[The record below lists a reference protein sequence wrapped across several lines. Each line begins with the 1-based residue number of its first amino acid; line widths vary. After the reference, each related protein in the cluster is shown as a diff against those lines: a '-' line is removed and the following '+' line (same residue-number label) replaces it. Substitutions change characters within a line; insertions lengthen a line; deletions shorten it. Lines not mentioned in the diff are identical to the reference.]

1 MSKQPQQ
8 ENIIERPP
16 IIVVMGHIDHGKST
30 LLDYIRKT
38 NIVDTESGG
47 ITQHISAYEVIHKNQ
62 SGEDKKITFLDTPGH
77 EAFSAMRARG
87 AVLADIAILIVS
99 AEDGVKAQ
107 TMEAYN
113 EIKKAKTPFIVAIN
127 KIDKPN
133 ANPEKVK
140 NELLEKEIYLEGY
153 GGDIPYVEI
162 SSKTGQGISEI
173 LDMMLLVSE
182 IEELKAD
189 TSVNAEGVIIEVNVD
204 PKKGISATL
213 IITSGSLQKGIYIA
227 TGSSISPV
235 RMIEN
240 FIGKQI
246 EEATFSSPIRI
257 TGFDSAPKIG
267 SKFISYSTKKEAEV
281 FAKKSKGLNEKK
293 EIIGDENAE
302 VIIPIILKTDVL
314 GTLGAISKELNKVT
328 NDSVALK
335 IIHKGAGDVTENDIN
350 IAIGAVDA
358 VIIGFRVGID
368 NKASGA
374 SEKFGIPIHTFG
386 IIYNITDYV
395 ETLIKERTPKKE
407 VEQITGKGKI
417 LKVFN
422 KNRDKQVMG
431 GKVLEGVI
439 TKGAKIKIL
448 RRETEVGTGQ
458 VLELQQQRVAVTE
471 AKEDTE
477 FGIMIESRTEIAE
490 GDIIIP
496 FVVITK

>member
-1 MSKQPQQ
+1 MSKQLQQ

-38 NIVDTESGG
+38 NIVETESGG
-47 ITQHISAYEVIHKNQ
+47 ITQHISAYEVTHKNQ
-62 SGEDKKITFLDTPGH
+62 AGDEKKITFLDTPGH

-140 NELLEKEIYLEGY
+140 KELLEKEIYLEGY

-162 SSKTGQGISEI
+162 SSKTGQGVPEI

-182 IEELKAD
+182 LEELKGD
-189 TSVNAEGVIIEVNVD
+189 TSSDAEGIVIESNVD

-213 IITSGSLQKGIYIA
+213 IITNGTLQKGMYIA
-227 TGSSISPV
+227 TCGSISPV

-240 FIGKQI
+240 FIGEKI
-246 EEATFSSPIRI
+246 DEATFSSPIRI
-257 TGFDSAPKIG
+257 TGFDSVAKVG
-267 SKFISYSTKKEAEV
+267 SKFISYPSKKEAEI
-281 FAKKSKGLNEKK
+281 FAKESKESNEKK
-293 EIIGDENAE
+293 EIIGNENAE

-314 GTLGAISKELNKVT
+314 GTLDAISKELSKII
-328 NDSVALK
+328 NDNVALK
-335 IIHKGAGDVTENDIN
+335 IIHKGVGDIAENDIK
-350 IAIGAVDA
+350 IASGASDA

-368 NKASGA
+368 NEASGA
-374 SEKFGIPIHTFG
+374 SEKLGISVHTFG
-386 IIYNITDYV
+386 IIYNITDHV
-395 ETLIKERTPKKE
+395 EALIKERTPKKE
-407 VEQITGKGKI
+407 VEEISGRGKI
-417 LKVFN
+417 LKTFN
-422 KNRDKQVMG
+422 KNKDKQVMG
-431 GKVLEGVI
+431 GKVLEGIIV
-439 TKGAKIKIL
+439 KGAKIKIL

-458 VLELQQQRVAVTE
+458 ILELQQQRVAITE
-471 AKEDTE
+471 VKEGAE

-490 GDIIIP
+490 GDEIIP
-496 FVVITK
+496 FIVVTK